1 MNGGFTGMVRKVL
14 SIWWVMFW
22 AWKSANTIISHTAA
36 IMCIGFQF
44 WLVSFLNPPPPPHN
58 WSQFGNTQLPL
69 TLGRARSRS
78 PRSWIL
84 VHCISLKTSPIH
96 KICGK
101 YRPLMHLVLTLVF
114 QNRFPSVQAVIPF
127 ILMLL
132 LSLALSEESLTL
144 LGVLLC
150 CVFRLTI
157 PWMLWLVS
165 KRNWTTTNYERIK
178 PCKRQKRSPLNNFR
192 LKV

>member
-1 MNGGFTGMVRKVL
+1 MSHVL
-14 SIWWVMFW
+14 GLKIGEHDHQ
-22 AWKSANTIISHTAA
+22 SHCCCHVYR
-36 IMCIGFQF
+36 IPV
-44 WLVSFLNPPPPPHN
+44 LVSVISQPPPPPLTIDP
-58 WSQFGNTQLPL
+58 SSVIPMTLL

-78 PRSWIL
+78 PTSWIL

-144 LGVLLC
+144 LGVLRC

-165 KRNWTTTNYERIK
+165 KRNWTTSNYERIK
-178 PCKRQKRSPLNNFR
+178 PRKRQKRSPLNNFR